1 MYMAKSV
8 ILERIGKVSW
18 RETTPT
24 DDVQPTRQEE
34 IDHGTRV
41 VTRHFGDPG
50 PGEIETR
57 AVCGAVC
64 THEVSLYRGD
74 LTHPAYPM
82 IPGHEAVH
90 QVTRVGKGV
99 THLKEGDYCAA
110 CWYMGQWSE
119 KVIGPANVA
128 HRLPD
133 HMEDFA
139 DWIVEPVASIVN
151 AGQYIDIRPGMRVLL
166 IGAGFMG
173 LLMTQMLRG
182 YPMAEFVCADV
193 KPSSIALA
201 GRCGAWETVL
211 TGCEEGD
218 GRMRELGSGHFDAVI
233 ECTGSQ
239 GGLDLAV
246 EMCGM
251 AGSIYLFG
259 WHRTPRTLDFKLGH
273 LRGQKLLHTSPA
285 TDTGRAYER
294 YWPMTIDMMRAGVFD
309 LRPLITHRY
318 EAADISRCMQDSVV
332 RADGFVKSVFYLT
345 DRRGSA

>member
-1 MYMAKSV
+1 MPKSV
-8 ILERIGKVSW
+8 IIERVGEIAW
-18 RETTPT
+18 REMTPR
-24 DDVQPTRQEE
+24 DDYQPTHQEE

-64 THEVSLYRGD
+64 THEVSLFKGD
-74 LTHPAYPM
+74 LTHPSYPM

-128 HRLPD
+128 WKLPD
-133 HMEDFA
+133 KMDDFA
-139 DWIVEPVASIVN
+139 NWIVEPVASIVN
-151 AGQYIDIRPGMRVLL
+151 AGQYIDIKPGMRVLL

-182 YPMAEFVCADV
+182 YPMAEFVCADR
-193 KPSSIALA
+193 KASSIALA
-201 GRCGAWETVL
+201 KTCGAWETVL
-211 TGCEEGD
+211 IGSEAGD
-218 GRMRELGSGHFDAVI
+218 QRLRALGTGHFDAVV
-233 ECTGSQ
+233 ECSGSQ

-246 EMCGM
+246 DTCGM

-294 YWPMTIDMMRAGVFD
+294 YWPMTIDMMKAGIFD
-309 LRPLITHRY
+309 LAPLMTHKY
-318 EAADISRCMQDSVV
+318 QAEEIERCMRDSVTRV
-332 RADGFVKSVFYLT
+332 DGFVKSAFYLSDAHGT
-345 DRRGSA
+345 

>member
-1 MYMAKSV
+1 MAKSV
-8 ILERIGKVSW
+8 ILERIGEISW
-18 RETTPT
+18 RDMLPS

-64 THEVSLYRGD
+64 THEVSLFKGD
-74 LTHPAYPM
+74 LTHPSYPM

-119 KVIGPANVA
+119 RVIGPAAVA
-128 HRLPD
+128 HKLPD

-182 YPMAEFVCADV
+182 YPMAEFVCADI

-201 GRCGAWETVL
+201 AQCGAWETVL
-211 TGCEEGD
+211 TGCGEGD
-218 GRMRELGSGHFDAVI
+218 ARMRAFGSGHFDAVI

-239 GGLDLAV
+239 SGLDLAV
-246 EMCGM
+246 DMCGM

-259 WHRTPRTLDFKLGH
+259 WHRAARTLDLKLGH
-273 LRGQKLLHTSPA
+273 LRGQKILHTSPA
-285 TDTGRAYER
+285 TDTGRMYER
-294 YWPMTIDMMRAGVFD
+294 YWPMTIDMMRAGVFN
-309 LRPLITHRY
+309 LRPLISHRY
-318 EAADISRCMQDSVV
+318 EAADIRRCMNESTL
-332 RADGFVKSVFYLT
+332 RADGFVKSVFYLS
-345 DRRGSA
+345 DRRGSV